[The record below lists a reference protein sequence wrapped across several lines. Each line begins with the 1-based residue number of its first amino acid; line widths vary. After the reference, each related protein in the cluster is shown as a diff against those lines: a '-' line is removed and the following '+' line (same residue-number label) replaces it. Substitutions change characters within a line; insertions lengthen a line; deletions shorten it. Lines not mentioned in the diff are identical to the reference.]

1 MEDKKV
7 IIILAIVIVI
17 LIGVISFVMLNSYK
31 EVDSNYVYT
40 PVPNEKVKFT
50 GTYLGPYEGIYNI
63 NKDSG
68 VMQVGNAYA
77 IVSTAKLQ
85 GLEGQTVTVKGYFV
99 NDKVDADT
107 VLINNKYVTGES
119 FCIEEVI

>member
-7 IIILAIVIVI
+7 IVILAIVIVI
-17 LIGVISFVMLNSYK
+17 LIGMISFVMLNSYK
-31 EVDSNYVYT
+31 EVDSNYVHA
-40 PVPNEKVKFT
+40 PISNEKVKFT

-68 VMQVGNAYA
+68 VIQVGNTYA